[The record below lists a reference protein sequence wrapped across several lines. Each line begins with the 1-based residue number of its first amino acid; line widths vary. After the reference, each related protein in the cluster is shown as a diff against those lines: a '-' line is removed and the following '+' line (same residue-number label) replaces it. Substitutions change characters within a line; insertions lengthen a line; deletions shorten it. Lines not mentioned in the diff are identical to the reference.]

1 MVMIV
6 LCSKKSITFFLP
18 ELGGDKLLVFESDSA
33 WQRSLQQ
40 QGWSLHAAQA
50 EAQCCLLGWTAAEHL
65 AEQRREETVAANEA
79 ASAGIRRGTQAPC
92 GQSGS
97 CLSTTASFF
106 RL

>member
-1 MVMIV
+1 MIV

-18 ELGGDKLLVFESDSA
+18 ELGGDKLLGSDSA